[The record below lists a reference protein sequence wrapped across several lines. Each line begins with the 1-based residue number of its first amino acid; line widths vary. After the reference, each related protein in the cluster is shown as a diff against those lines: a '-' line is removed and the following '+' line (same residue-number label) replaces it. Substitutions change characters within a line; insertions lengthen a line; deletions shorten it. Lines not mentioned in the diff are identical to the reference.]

1 MNNISEESVDKDK
14 KQEISIDLNQLDN
27 SSLFRLY
34 GSLISELKKRHII
47 RTKNIVGD
55 LGERAAIDYYT
66 KTPHLENLQDAPA
79 NTKNIDAIGD
89 KGNRYAIKSLTG
101 NRTSVF
107 YGLPSPDSA
116 VEPIKIF
123 DYLLI
128 VKFSDNYE
136 ITAIYELDWQT
147 FLQHK
152 QWAKWTSSW
161 FMTLSEKVKNAA
173 NQVYYPTDEL

>member
-1 MNNISEESVDKDK
+1 MNNISKESTDNK
-14 KQEISIDLNQLDN
+14 KQEISIDLNQLDD

-34 GSLISELKKRHII
+34 GNLISELKKRHII

-66 KTPHLENLQDAPA
+66 KTAHLENLQDAPA

-89 KGNRYAIKSLTG
+89 NGNRYAIKSLTG

-107 YGLPSPDSA
+107 YGLPSPGST
-116 VEPIKIF
+116 VETKKIF

-128 VKFSDNYE
+128 VKCSDSYE
-136 ITAIYELDWQT
+136 IKAIYELDWQT

-161 FMTLSEKVKNAA
+161 FITLSEKVKNAA
-173 NQVYYPTDEL
+173 NQVYYPTDGL